1 MIIGTGIVI
10 SSTVLGCT
18 ILVAAIVVAMITKYE
33 LTHDAEQ
40 DFFDTKKEKGQLFK
54 CCYNGSNLFKSI
66 LWHLKKIGLMCIKE
80 KNESSTTQNKNNVV
94 AGRKPQYWLIH
105 LISCIV
111 LMEGE
116 SGIGINVFLSNVY
129 KC

>member
-40 DFFDTKKEKGQLFK
+40 DFFDTKK
-54 CCYNGSNLFKSI
+54 
-66 LWHLKKIGLMCIKE
+66 KKDNYL
-80 KNESSTTQNKNNVV
+80 NV
-94 AGRKPQYWLIH
+94 AIMAPI
-105 LISCIV
+105 
-111 LMEGE
+111 
-116 SGIGINVFLSNVY
+116 FLSPY
-129 KC
+129 YGI